1 MLGILLCFAAFLLTF
16 PLHLCLYLVLRGK
29 EKVKDLGRQGRY
41 FIGQKLARPHIP
53 ASSVC
58 LTHWLEMDLYLLP
71 PLGPC
76 KFTLFNFYRAVYG
89 LQREEA
95 RGSVVRGCIE
105 QWTIILVFFFFL
117 PSVTLVNKHLDP
129 LREMGKGSLGA
140 RHERAEGSWRG
151 LQEHLRYW
159 SVSNQ
164 LGYLGGSRTFSRSSS
179 QPTLNCPT
187 YKEKGMCNPMI

>member
-29 EKVKDLGRQGRY
+29 EKVEDLGRQGRY

-58 LTHWLEMDLYLLP
+58 LTHWLEMGLYLLA

-95 RGSVVRGCIE
+95 RGICCQGLHWAMNHHLGV
-105 QWTIILVFFFFL
+105 LFL
-117 PSVTLVNKHLDP
+117 PALCESCKQAFRPSERDGKGLLGGKAWKSRRVMKGSSGTSETLVCL
-129 LREMGKGSLGA
+129 
-140 RHERAEGSWRG
+140 
-151 LQEHLRYW
+151 
-159 SVSNQ
+159 
-164 LGYLGGSRTFSRSSS
+164 
-179 QPTLNCPT
+179 
-187 YKEKGMCNPMI
+187 

>member
-16 PLHLCLYLVLRGK
+16 PLHLCLHLVLRGK

-58 LTHWLEMDLYLLP
+58 LTHWLKMGLYLLA

-89 LQREEA
+89 LQRREA
-95 RGSVVRGCIE
+95 GRSVVRGCNE
-105 QWTIILVFFFFL
+105 QWTIIMVFFFPL
-117 PSVTLVNKHLDP
+117 PSVSLVNEHFRLSEGDRKGLCGGKAWKS
-129 LREMGKGSLGA
+129 RRVMKGSSGTSKMLVC
-140 RHERAEGSWRG
+140 
-151 LQEHLRYW
+151 L
-159 SVSNQ
+159 
-164 LGYLGGSRTFSRSSS
+164 
-179 QPTLNCPT
+179 
-187 YKEKGMCNPMI
+187 